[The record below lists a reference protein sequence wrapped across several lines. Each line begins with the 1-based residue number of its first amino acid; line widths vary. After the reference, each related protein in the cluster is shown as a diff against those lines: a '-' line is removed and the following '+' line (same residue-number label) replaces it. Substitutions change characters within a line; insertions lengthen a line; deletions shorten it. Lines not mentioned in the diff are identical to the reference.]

1 MATTIKMPDG
11 GIETVFDLDGLLR
24 LIEERMGYEA
34 RELLEE
40 WIRPDSDAG
49 EYIAF
54 LENEAETQ
62 KARRLDAMKA
72 LREQSETIAGLIR
85 EKEIDR
91 VKLSHAVGA
100 ISMITWR
107 EINVG

>member
-1 MATTIKMPDG
+1 MATTILMPG
-11 GIETVFDLDGLLR
+11 GKIETVFDLADLLR
-24 LIEERMGYEA
+24 LIEDRMGWEA

-40 WIRPDSDAG
+40 LIRPDSDAE
-49 EYIAF
+49 EYIAY
-54 LENEAETQ
+54 LEKEADGQ
-62 KARRLDAMKA
+62 KTRRLDAMKA
-72 LREQSETIAGLIR
+72 LRKQSETITELIR

-107 EINVG
+107 ELNV

>member
-1 MATTIKMPDG
+1 MATTVLLPDG
-11 GIETVFDLDGLLR
+11 KVETVFDLTDLLR
-24 LIEERMGYEA
+24 LIEDRMGWEA

-40 WIRPDSDAG
+40 WIKPDSDA
-49 EYIAF
+49 EDYIAY
-54 LENEAETQ
+54 LEKEAEAQ
-62 KARRLDAMKA
+62 KTRRLDAMKA
-72 LREQSETIAGLIR
+72 LRMQSETIAELIR

-107 EINVG
+107 GLNV

>member
-1 MATTIKMPDG
+1 MATTIMLPDDKV
-11 GIETVFDLDGLLR
+11 ETVFDLTDLLR
-24 LIEERMGYEA
+24 LIEDRMGWEA

-40 WIRPDSDAG
+40 SIKPDSDS
-49 EYIAF
+49 EDYIAY
-54 LENEAETQ
+54 LEKAAEAQ
-62 KARRLDAMKA
+62 KTRRLDAMKA
-72 LREQSETIAGLIR
+72 LRKQSETIAELIR

-107 EINVG
+107 ELNV

>member
-1 MATTIKMPDG
+1 MATTIMLPG
-11 GIETVFDLDGLLR
+11 GKVETVFDLADMLR
-24 LIEERMGYEA
+24 LIEDRMGWEA

-40 WIRPDSDAG
+40 WIRPDSDAE
-49 EYIAF
+49 EYIAY
-54 LENEAETQ
+54 LEKEVEAQ
-62 KARRLDAMKA
+62 KGRRLDAMKA
-72 LREQSETIAGLIR
+72 LRKQSETIAELIR

-107 EINVG
+107 ELNV

>member
-1 MATTIKMPDG
+1 MATTIMLPDG
-11 GIETVFDLDGLLR
+11 KVETVFDLADMLR
-24 LIEERMGYEA
+24 LIEDRMGWEA

-40 WIRPDSDAG
+40 WIRPDSDAE
-49 EYIAF
+49 EYIAY
-54 LENEAETQ
+54 LEKEVEAQ
-62 KARRLDAMKA
+62 KGRRLDAMKA
-72 LREQSETIAGLIR
+72 LRKQSETITELIR

-107 EINVG
+107 ELNV

>member
-1 MATTIKMPDG
+1 MATTIMMPG
-11 GIETVFDLDGLLR
+11 GKVETVFDLADMLR
-24 LIEERMGYEA
+24 LIEDRMGWEA

-40 WIRPDSDAG
+40 WIRPDSDAE
-49 EYIAF
+49 EYIAY
-54 LENEAETQ
+54 LEKEVEAQ
-62 KARRLDAMKA
+62 KGRRLDAMKA
-72 LREQSETIAGLIR
+72 LRKQSETIAELIR

-107 EINVG
+107 ELNV

>member
-1 MATTIKMPDG
+1 MATTILLPDG
-11 GIETVFDLDGLLR
+11 KVETVFDLADLLR
-24 LIEERMGYEA
+24 LIEDRMGWEA

-40 WIRPDSDAG
+40 WIRPDSDAE
-49 EYIAF
+49 EYIAY
-54 LENEAETQ
+54 LEKEVEAQ

-72 LREQSETIAGLIR
+72 LRKQSETIAELIR

-107 EINVG
+107 ELNV

>member
-1 MATTIKMPDG
+1 MATTIMLPDG
-11 GIETVFDLDGLLR
+11 KIETVFDLADMLR
-24 LIEERMGYEA
+24 LIEDRMGWEA

-40 WIRPDSDAG
+40 WIRPDSDAE
-49 EYIAF
+49 EYIAY
-54 LENEAETQ
+54 LEKEVEAL

-72 LREQSETIAGLIR
+72 LRKQSEAVTELIR

-107 EINVG
+107 ELNV

>member
-1 MATTIKMPDG
+1 MATTIMLPDG
-11 GIETVFDLDGLLR
+11 KVETVFDMADLLR
-24 LIEERMGYEA
+24 LIEERMGWEA

-40 WIRPDSDAG
+40 WIRPNSDAE
-49 EYIAF
+49 EYIAY
-54 LENEAETQ
+54 LEKEVEAQ
-62 KARRLDAMKA
+62 KGRRLDAMKA
-72 LREQSETIAGLIR
+72 LRKQSETITELIR

-107 EINVG
+107 ELNV

>member
-1 MATTIKMPDG
+1 MATTITMPDG
-11 GIETVFDLDGLLR
+11 GIETVFDLGGLLR

-34 RELLEE
+34 RDLLEE
-40 WIRPDSDAG
+40 WIRPDSDA
-49 EYIAF
+49 EAYIAY
-54 LENEAETQ
+54 LEKEVEAL
-62 KARRLDAMKA
+62 KARHLDTMKA

-85 EKEIDR
+85 EKDIDR
-91 VKLSHAVGA
+91 VKLSHAAGS

>member
-1 MATTIKMPDG
+1 MATTIMLPDG
-11 GIETVFDLDGLLR
+11 KVETVFDLADMLR
-24 LIEERMGYEA
+24 LIEDRMGWEA

-40 WIRPDSDAG
+40 WIRPDSDAE
-49 EYIAF
+49 EYIAY
-54 LENEAETQ
+54 LEKEVETQ
-62 KARRLDAMKA
+62 KTRRLDAMKA
-72 LREQSETIAGLIR
+72 LRKQSETVTELIR

-107 EINVG
+107 ELNV

>member
-1 MATTIKMPDG
+1 MATTIMLPDG
-11 GIETVFDLDGLLR
+11 KVETVFDLRDLLR
-24 LIEERMGYEA
+24 LIEKRMGWEA

-40 WIRPDSDAG
+40 WIRPDSDVE
-49 EYIAF
+49 EYIAY
-54 LENEAETQ
+54 LEKDVEAQ
-62 KARRLDAMKA
+62 KTRHLDAMKA
-72 LREQSETIAGLIR
+72 LRQQSETITGLIR

-107 EINVG
+107 ELNV

>member
-1 MATTIKMPDG
+1 MATTIMMPDG
-11 GIETVFDLDGLLR
+11 KVETVFDLADLLR
-24 LIEERMGYEA
+24 LIEDRMGWEA

-40 WIRPDSDAG
+40 WIRPDSDDE
-49 EYIAF
+49 EYIAY
-54 LENEAETQ
+54 LEKEVEAL

-72 LREQSETIAGLIR
+72 LRKQSETIAELIR

-107 EINVG
+107 ELNV